1 MNEPPRIRARQPL
14 PPLRRWLLRAVVL
27 AAVVLSPYL
36 VTFQQPAPELGM
48 NLGGLKACA
57 QSPNCV
63 STDWSYVLSSN
74 AARLFSQKMPAKPPH
89 FIEPIE
95 LFDDSDADWRLLLEI
110 VQKQPGV
117 KVVESKERYFR
128 AERSTTIY
136 GMIDDFE
143 LARLYSGTV
152 LIRSGAR
159 LAYSD
164 FGRNRAFVERI
175 RAEFDGRSK
184 VQSF

>member
-1 MNEPPRIRARQPL
+1 
-14 PPLRRWLLRAVVL
+14 LLRGALL

-36 VTFQQPAPELGM
+36 VTYSQPAPELGM
-48 NLGGLKACA
+48 TLAGLRTCP

-63 STDWSYVLSSN
+63 STDWSYILASN
-74 AARLFSQKMPAKPPH
+74 AARLFSQKMPALPSH
-89 FIEPIE
+89 FVEPIE
-95 LFDDSDADWRLLLEI
+95 LQDDSDADWRLLLEI

-117 KVVESKERYFR
+117 KVVESTDRYLH
-128 AERSTTIY
+128 AERRTTIY
-136 GMIDDFE
+136 GFIDDFE

-164 FGRNRAFVERI
+164 FGRNRAFVERV
-175 RAEFDGRSK
+175 RAGYDGQAR